1 VLNTDPDGN
10 GGNVPH
16 KDDNGLRVAV
26 LGPVRA
32 FLEGRELALGPARQ
46 RTVFAVLAANASR
59 VVGRDELIE
68 AVWGAAAPSTAT
80 GSIYT
85 YISGL
90 RRALEPQRSPW
101 SAADVLTS
109 GSAGYSLLLDED
121 GLDAADFVR
130 LRAHAQHR
138 LAETDRAGAVAALDD
153 ALGLWHGEA
162 FAGVAG
168 PFVELER
175 QRLADMRLATIEQ
188 RARIL
193 LDLGGHDDLVAELTG
208 LVHDH
213 PLDES
218 LHELLMQALHRSGR
232 HAESL
237 AAYRSAR
244 QTLVRELG
252 VEPGP
257 ALRRLHR
264 QILDGTA
271 DPADPAPRPARRT
284 AAATSALS
292 VLPAHVA
299 RAVQDGFDAR
309 TFVGR
314 AAEVTLLREL
324 VHEVGTGHGRSVWI
338 EGDPGIGKTELLTM
352 ALGDAG
358 DRGCQL
364 AWSTADQLGQRIPLQ
379 AVMDCLGLDP
389 AATDPRRAALA
400 RELHA
405 EPAGGDWGG
414 SQSAT
419 AEKLVAFVRELCT
432 TAPLILVIDDLQ
444 WADDASVL
452 LWGRLAAATRQLP
465 LLLVASTRPEPS
477 RRELAQLRRG
487 VEARRGHILQLQP
500 LTAPDVETLMG
511 QIVGGRPGATLR
523 ALAPRT
529 AGNPLYAREMAS
541 SLIRQSAVNIVDG
554 TAEVDLT
561 AADEAPQSLLA
572 AVRGTLDFLSADTQD
587 VLRNAALLGNEFAVA
602 DVAALTGRSPY
613 ELVRTFDEAVTAHVI
628 VDAET
633 QLAFRHP
640 FLRQALYEGI
650 PRSLR
655 ATLRRHA
662 AQSLAQAGAPVTRV
676 AEQLAAEATVV
687 DPWVVQWLTRHH
699 AAVIHRAPVL
709 AGELIRQVLDS
720 GLAGPDEHAI
730 LLVALVKLLFR
741 LDRSPE
747 AEAQQAVK
755 IATDPAD
762 RAEMR
767 QLLAAMRFRRGDPD
781 GAIQGLTQ
789 ALQAPDVPQIW
800 RVRHRALLANFR
812 RGDMSD
818 LDRAEQNAH
827 RVHAAAVAERQ
838 PYAIA
843 HALQTLWLISSIR
856 RDHERALSYVD
867 RALQVAGQHD
877 YVDGLHSELVGL
889 YLDLLDNRI
898 FSLQNLDRLD
908 EAEATLRSVGAVSEE
923 HREPASL
930 QVAAAV
936 QGYWAARWDDALGE
950 LGTVTQDAPGIT
962 FHGMREP
969 GAAALLMHG
978 VAALIAARRDDRA
991 SALVHLDAAEAQFM
1005 TSSAERESCDF
1016 LVFARALVAEQEG
1029 RPGEALTVLTP
1040 ILRPAYAA
1048 MMLRHQW
1055 LPEVVRLA
1063 LDANELDIAHE
1074 ALAVCSEEA
1083 AKETVPARAFAAA
1096 ARCRA
1101 LVLGDP
1107 DQALAAV
1114 AHYRSVGRRLELA
1127 ATAEDAAYL
1136 LARAGRRDEAATAF
1150 DEAIRIFTEL
1160 GARWDIRRAESRLR
1174 SFGITATAM
1183 AASRP
1188 GAR

>member
-1 VLNTDPDGN
+1 VPD
-10 GGNVPH
+10 
-16 KDDNGLRVAV
+16 KEDSGLQVVV

-32 FLEGRELALGPARQ
+32 FGGGRELTLGPARQ

-68 AVWGAAAPSTAT
+68 AVWGASAPHTAT

-90 RRALEPQRSPW
+90 RRALEPRRSPW
-101 SAADVLTS
+101 SAADLLTS
-109 GSAGYSLLLDED
+109 GSAGYSLRLDD
-121 GLDAADFVR
+121 GALDAAEFVR
-130 LRAHAQHR
+130 LRSQAQRKVADSDHADA
-138 LAETDRAGAVAALDD
+138 LAVLDK

-162 FAGVAG
+162 FSGVAG

-193 LDLGGHDDLVAELTG
+193 LDRGGHDDLVAELTG

-213 PLDES
+213 PLHES

-237 AAYRSAR
+237 AAYRDAR
-244 QTLVRELG
+244 QTLVHELG

-257 ALRRLHR
+257 ALRRLHQ
-264 QILDGTA
+264 QILDGTV
-271 DPADPAPRPARRT
+271 DRHPAAPTPVRRT
-284 AAATSALS
+284 DAGVPALS
-292 VLPAHVA
+292 VVPTHVS
-299 RAVQDGFDAR
+299 RALQEGIATR
-309 TFVGR
+309 SFVGR
-314 AAEVTLLREL
+314 TPEVTLLREL
-324 VHEVGTGHGRSVWI
+324 VDEVSAGHGRSVWI
-338 EGDPGIGKTELLTM
+338 EGDPGIGKTELLTV
-352 ALGDAG
+352 ALADA
-358 DRGCQL
+358 REQGCQL
-364 AWSTADQLGQRIPLQ
+364 AWNAADQLGQRIPLQ

-389 AATDPRRAALA
+389 GAADPRRAALA
-400 RELHA
+400 HELHR
-405 EPAGGDWGG
+405 EPARGDWSGNG
-414 SQSAT
+414 QAAA
-419 AEKLVAFVRELCT
+419 AEKLVGFVREVCT
-432 TAPLILVIDDLQ
+432 TGPLILVIDDMQ

-465 LLLVASTRPEPS
+465 LLLVAATRPEPA

-487 VEARRGHILQLQP
+487 VEARRGHILTLEP
-500 LTAPDVETLMG
+500 LSEPDVEALFG
-511 QIVGGRPGATLR
+511 EIVGARPGASLR

-529 AGNPLYAREMAS
+529 AGNPLYAREMAT
-541 SLIRQSAVNIVDG
+541 SLVRHSAVHLVGDV
-554 TAEVDLT
+554 AEVDLT

-572 AVRGTLDFLSADTQD
+572 AVRDTLDFLTADTRD
-587 VLRNAALLGNEFAVA
+587 VLRNAALLGNGFAVA

-613 ELVRTFDEAVTAHVI
+613 ELVRTFDEAVAAHVV
-628 VDAET
+628 VDDES

-640 FLRQALYEGI
+640 FLRQALYDGI
-650 PRSLR
+650 PKSLR

-662 AQSLAQAGAPVTRV
+662 AEALARSGAPVTRV
-676 AEQLAAEATVV
+676 AEQLAAEPAVV
-687 DPWVVQWLTRHH
+687 DPWVVGWLSEHH
-699 AAVIHRAPVL
+699 AVLIHRAPVV
-709 AGELIRQVLDS
+709 AAELIRQVLDS
-720 GLAGPDEHAI
+720 ALADERQREV

-741 LDRSPE
+741 LDMAPE
-747 AEAQQAVK
+747 EQARQAVDL
-755 IATDPAD
+755 ATDPAD

-767 QLLAAMRFRRGDPD
+767 QLLAAMRYRRGDPD
-781 GAIQGLTQ
+781 GAIAGLTA
-789 ALQAPDVPQIW
+789 ALHAADVPDIW

-818 LDRAEQNAH
+818 LERAEKAAH
-827 RVHAAAVAERQ
+827 RVHVAAVAERQ

-843 HALQTLWLISSIR
+843 HALQTLWLINSIR
-856 RDHERALSYVD
+856 RDHEKALSYVD
-867 RALQVAGQHD
+867 RALEVAGRHD
-877 YVDGLHSELVGL
+877 DLDGLHSELVGL

-898 FSLQNLDRLD
+898 FSLQNLDRLG
-908 EAEATLRSVGAVSEE
+908 EAEAALRSVAAVAER

-936 QGYWAARWDDALGE
+936 QYYWAARWDDALAE
-950 LGTVTQDAPGIT
+950 LGTVTEDAPGIT

-978 VAALIAARRDDRA
+978 VAALIAGRRDDRA
-991 SALVHLDAAEAQFM
+991 SAAVHLDAAEAQFM

-1016 LVFARALVAEQEG
+1016 LVFAKALVAEQEG
-1029 RPGEALTVLTP
+1029 RPGEALAILTP

-1074 ALAVCSEEA
+1074 ALAVCSDEA
-1083 AKETVPARAFAAA
+1083 AKEAAPARAYAAA

-1107 DQALAAV
+1107 EQALAA
-1114 AHYRSVGRRLELA
+1114 ATHYRAVSRRLELA
-1127 ATAEDAAYL
+1127 ATLEDAAVL
-1136 LARAGRRDEAATAF
+1136 LARARRTDEAVTAF
-1150 DEAIRIFTEL
+1150 DEAVRIFTGL
-1160 GARWDIRRAESRLR
+1160 NARWDVRRAERRL
-1174 SFGITATAM
+1174 SPLGITVTAL
-1183 AASRP
+1183 AASRLS
-1188 GAR
+1188 GY